1 MSKLAI
7 CAFATLLVAEG
18 TMGTAAAQRGR
29 GGATGRMASAP
40 ATRQSGAV
48 GRPAA
53 TTSRS
58 SANSHVQGGYTS
70 TFAMRP
76 QRHVVVAPFYPGLY
90 PGLYPGIYPGLYS
103 PYAYSPYRSYAEP
116 YAVAPYETNNQTDLL
131 YQVERLTREV
141 ERLRQEHVN
150 TNTQPLPPAPQPVA
164 PSPAVEPPP
173 PPAQPAQP
181 IILVF
186 RDGHRVKIQNYAI
199 VRDSVWVL
207 DNSTRIALNELD
219 VDATQQA
226 NPGRVLLL
234 AAK

>member
-29 GGATGRMASAP
+29 GGAAGRMASAP
-40 ATRQSGAV
+40 ATRQSGA
-48 GRPAA
+48 A
-53 TTSRS
+53 RS
-58 SANSHVQGGYTS
+58 SANSHVQSGYTS

-103 PYAYSPYRSYAEP
+103 PYAYSPYHSYAEP
-116 YAVAPYETNNQTDLL
+116 YAVAPYETNSQTDLL

-141 ERLRQEHVN
+141 ERLRQEQVN
-150 TNTQPLPPAPQPVA
+150 TNPQPLPPPAPPA
-164 PSPAVEPPP
+164 PSPSPGAEA

-186 RDGHRVKIQNYAI
+186 RDGHRVKIQNYAV